1 MVDESP
7 DRTQKNDYEY
17 SRDTNE
23 MNEIR
28 KAVVILK
35 EEFHKQS
42 TEEKQ
47 AEEREGKNIVSQIKE
62 LWKVNIM
69 GKEENKIF
77 V

>member
-28 KAVVILK
+28 KAVVVLK
-35 EEFHKQS
+35 EEFHKLS

-47 AEEREGKNIVSQIKE
+47 AGEREGKTQ
-62 LWKVNIM
+62 
-69 GKEENKIF
+69 
-77 V
+77 